1 MTACP
6 TTKPFNRN
14 QGREKNTQRFS
25 HGWCTD
31 GHRSFQLVQ
40 SSPLDLHFI
49 RAHLCPIC
57 GKQVWPLSAPACR
70 QAMIPEHL
78 AWLAK
83 SPVRHGNKIP
93 YVSRVTPFTTII
105 TDI

>member
-14 QGREKNTQRFS
+14 QGHEENVRRFS

-49 RAHLCPIC
+49 RAHLCPIS
-57 GKQVWPLSAPACR
+57 GKQVWSLSALACR
-70 QAMIPEHL
+70 QSMIPAHL

-83 SPVRHGNKIP
+83 SAVRHGNKIP
-93 YVSRVTPFTTII
+93 YASRVTPFSTII
-105 TDI
+105 TD